1 MKDFQFRLD
10 TVLRVKGQVLNNLR
24 NEYSEVTRAVA
35 KKKQDIEEPD
45 KQFDRMNFS
54 FREKKEKGITALEA
68 SLYGEY
74 MKNIHSQKN
83 TELNNLEVLKMEEER
98 KREAVVEAKIDKST
112 IDKLREKK
120 YSEYKNALRKE
131 EERIIDELIVQKR
144 FLG

>member
-35 KKKQDIEEPD
+35 KKKQDIEELD

>member
-1 MKDFQFRLD
+1 MKDFRFRLD

-35 KKKQDIEEPD
+35 KKKRDIEELD

-74 MKNIHSQKN
+74 MKNIHSQKS
-83 TELNNLEVLKMEEER
+83 TELDNLEVLKMEEER

-120 YSEYKNALRKE
+120 YCEYKNALRKE